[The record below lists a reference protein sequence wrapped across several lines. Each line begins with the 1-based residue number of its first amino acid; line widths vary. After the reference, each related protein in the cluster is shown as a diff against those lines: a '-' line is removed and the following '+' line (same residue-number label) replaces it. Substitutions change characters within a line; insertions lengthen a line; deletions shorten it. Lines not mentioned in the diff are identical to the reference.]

1 MKKEKDNVIIIIVTI
16 IIEYALMCL
25 YKKDYEYAS
34 GPEYPKF

>member
-1 MKKEKDNVIIIIVTI
+1 MKKEKDNVVIIIVTI

-34 GPEYPKF
+34 GPE